1 MDGVAI
7 SSDTTQSFPKMA
19 KLNLAA
25 LATTVS
31 ILTGRSLA
39 QSPTSSVVTLH
50 LPNFDDQA
58 ILASVITANP
68 TATSYL
74 LSCPTDE
81 PADECGLG
89 TGINVLEGPSTL
101 EVQLTVGELSS
112 DVTCA
117 LNGDVADCDQRAV
130 GPGGLTTMVI
140 KYSGISSWAMPV
152 TVTAGLESLTSGSD
166 SSSSSSITSTG
177 GGGGP
182 TAPTGSATTPAP
194 AGTGS
199 TQTTS
204 SSTAGMAAIT
214 GNPLVA
220 GVAAILGAGMLV
232 V

>member
-1 MDGVAI
+1 
-7 SSDTTQSFPKMA
+7 MA

-25 LATTVS
+25 LATTLS

-50 LPNFDDQA
+50 LANFDDQA

-101 EVQLTVGELSS
+101 EVHLTAGERSS

-140 KYSGISSWAMPV
+140 KYTGVSSWAIPV

-166 SSSSSSITSTG
+166 SSSSSVVSTG
-177 GGGGP
+177 SGS
-182 TAPTGSATTPAP
+182 TTPTGSATTPAP
-194 AGTGS
+194 TGTGAA
-199 TQTTS
+199 QTTR